1 MISKTNTRRVALL
14 ATSCALALAAQV
26 AAQAA
31 ETSPERTTVDQV
43 VVTASANQQRLIDAP
58 ASISVVTEED
68 LHVRPIRD
76 LTDIL
81 DRVEGVTINRSGNQ
95 RTIQLRGLGS
105 AYTLF
110 LIDGKRVNSTSAM
123 FRGND
128 FDAGWVPVEAISRV
142 EVVRGPMSSLY
153 GSDAIGGV
161 VNIITKPVGKVWSG
175 SASADYIA
183 QENRDAGDAYKA
195 GFFASGPLV
204 GDSLGLKIYGGYNR
218 RLSDANS
225 VNPSIG
231 GVAQQGVRDKHE
243 AYVDGTLAWT
253 PDVAN
258 TVLANLGYNR
268 LTHDGFPMERLDWS
282 LTHKGEYGV
291 AKTQLRAYGDRI
303 ENEVGNVTGQK
314 NPNKAANA
322 AIDGRI
328 TLPWDAARQTITLGA
343 EWRRQKLEDPANL
356 RGLPGT
362 AAYNQNPE
370 TQVDQR
376 AVFIEDEVRIT
387 DDLRLTVGDR
397 YDDHENFGGHH
408 SPRAYLVYH
417 LTPNITF
424 KGGAAKAF
432 RAPTLLQNSPNWGS
446 VSCGSATTGC
456 YIIGSTELKPET
468 ATSRELGVR
477 AEFDRFSGGVTIFS
491 NDLKNMIDIT
501 NRTRDP
507 VLARTYSNF
516 VGLLPDGRPIFRYQ
530 NIAKVR
536 SQGVEANT
544 ALKLNEQFDVVAN
557 YTRLDSKNR
566 SNPTELAMI
575 YQPKHSA
582 NVTLNWRPIHPWS
595 LFATYNY
602 VGEQYLSVSTNA
614 AYNVKQQAY
623 GMVDVGSA
631 YRVSPDIT
639 VRAGVLNLAD
649 KTITRETSTEY
660 NEEGR
665 RFFVAAT
672 RRF

>member
-1 MISKTNTRRVALL
+1 MAGGSGALL
-14 ATSCALALAAQV
+14 GGADL
-26 AAQAA
+26 AQAGESKA
-31 ETSPERTTVDQV
+31 DVNQVEQV
-43 VVTASANQQRLIDAP
+43 VVTAAATQQKLADAP

-161 VNIITKPVGKVWSG
+161 VNIITKPVGDDWSG
-175 SASADYIA
+175 SASVDYVA

-204 GDSLGLKIYGGYNR
+204 GDVLGLKVYGGYNR
-218 RLSDANS
+218 RLSDQNS
-225 VNPSIG
+225 VNPKTSSG
-231 GVAQQGVRDKHE
+231 GAPLSGIRDKHE

-253 PDVAN
+253 PNSFN
-258 TVLANLGYNR
+258 TVLFNTGWNR
-268 LTHDGFPMERLDWS
+268 LTHDAFPMERLDWS
-282 LTHKGEYGV
+282 LTHKGDYDFGR
-291 AKTQLRAYGDRI
+291 TQIRVFGDRI
-303 ENEVGNVTGQK
+303 KNEVGNVSGQK
-314 NPNKAANA
+314 NPNKATNA
-322 AIDGRI
+322 AVDGRV
-328 TLPWDAARQTITLGA
+328 TLPWEAARQTITIGG
-343 EWRRQKLEDPANL
+343 EWRRQKLDDPANL
-356 RGLPGT
+356 KGLPG
-362 AAYNQNPE
+362 AASYGRNTT

-376 AVFIEDEVRIT
+376 ALFVEDEIKLAQA
-387 DDLRLTVGDR
+387 LRLTVGDR

-408 SPRAYLVYH
+408 SPRAYLVFH
-417 LTPNITF
+417 ATPNITV
-424 KGGAAKAF
+424 KAGVAKAF

-468 ATSRELGVR
+468 ANSKELGVR
-477 AEFDRFSGGVTIFS
+477 AEYERFSAGVTVFH
-491 NDLKNMIDIT
+491 NDLKNMIDISS
-501 NRTRDP
+501 RTRD
-507 VLARTYSNF
+507 VTLAPTYSNF
-516 VGLLPDGRPIFRYQ
+516 MGFLPDGRPIFRYQ

-536 SQGVEANT
+536 SQGVETNARFQLSDKIDLT
-544 ALKLNEQFDVVAN
+544 AN
-557 YTRLDSKNR
+557 YTYLESKNR
-566 SNPTELAMI
+566 SNPVELAMI

-582 NVTLNWRPIHPWS
+582 NATINVRPTKAWS
-595 LFATYNY
+595 LFATWNY
-602 VGEQYLSVSTNA
+602 VGEQFLAVYTNA
-614 AYNVKQQAY
+614 AYNVKREGY
-623 GMVDVGSA
+623 GTVDVGAAYALNSA
-631 YRVSPDIT
+631 TT
-639 VRAGVLNLAD
+639 VRFGVLNTAD
-649 KTITRETSTEY
+649 KAIKRETSDEY

-665 RFFVAAT
+665 RFFASVT

>member
-1 MISKTNTRRVALL
+1 MIEIKSRALLMAGASVALL
-14 ATSCALALAAQV
+14 ASADLARADESKTDVNQV
-26 AAQAA
+26 
-31 ETSPERTTVDQV
+31 EQV
-43 VVTASANQQRLIDAP
+43 VVTAAATQQKLADAP

-161 VNIITKPVGKVWSG
+161 VNIITKPVGDHWSG
-175 SASADYIA
+175 SASVDYVA

-204 GDSLGLKIYGGYNR
+204 GDILGLKVYGGYNR
-218 RLSDANS
+218 RLSDQNS
-225 VNPSIG
+225 VNPKTSSG
-231 GVAQQGVRDKHE
+231 GAPLSGIRDKHE

-253 PDVAN
+253 PNSLN
-258 TVLANLGYNR
+258 TVLVNTGWNR
-268 LTHDGFPMERLDWS
+268 LTHDAFPMERLDWS
-282 LTHKGEYGV
+282 LTHKGDYDFGQ
-291 AKTQLRAYGDRI
+291 TQIRAFGDQI
-303 ENEVGNVTGQK
+303 KNEVGNVSGQK
-314 NPNKAANA
+314 NPNKATNA
-322 AIDGRI
+322 AVDGRV
-328 TLPWDAARQTITLGA
+328 TLPWEAGRQTITIGG
-343 EWRRQKLEDPANL
+343 EWRRQKLDDPANL
-356 RGLPGT
+356 KGLPGT
-362 AAYNQNPE
+362 ASYGQNTT

-376 AVFIEDEVRIT
+376 ALFVEDEIKLT
-387 DDLRLTVGDR
+387 QALRLTVGDR

-408 SPRAYLVYH
+408 SPRAYLVFH
-417 LTPNITF
+417 ATPNITF
-424 KGGAAKAF
+424 KAGAAKAF

-468 ATSRELGVR
+468 ANSKELGVR
-477 AEFDRFSGGVTIFS
+477 AEYDRFSAGVTVFR
-491 NDLKNMIDIT
+491 NDLKNMIDISS
-501 NRTRDP
+501 RTRD
-507 VLARTYSNF
+507 VTLAPTYSNF
-516 VGLLPDGRPIFRYQ
+516 VGFLPDGRPIFRYQ

-536 SQGVEANT
+536 SQGVETNARFQLSDKIDLT
-544 ALKLNEQFDVVAN
+544 AN
-557 YTRLDSKNR
+557 YTYLDSKNR
-566 SNPTELAMI
+566 SNPVELAMI

-582 NVTLNWRPIHPWS
+582 NATVNVRPTKAWS
-595 LFATYNY
+595 LFATWNY
-602 VGEQYLSVSTNA
+602 VGEQFLAVYTNA
-614 AYNVKQQAY
+614 AYNVKREGY
-623 GMVDVGSA
+623 GTVDVGAA
-631 YRVSPDIT
+631 YALDAATT
-639 VRAGVLNLAD
+639 VRFGVLNSAD
-649 KTITRETSTEY
+649 KAIKRETSDEY

-665 RFFVAAT
+665 RFFAAVT

>member
-1 MISKTNTRRVALL
+1 MLMAACGAALL
-14 ATSCALALAAQV
+14 PASAWSL
-26 AAQAA
+26 
-31 ETSPERTTVDQV
+31 ETADQSTAVDQI
-43 VVTASANQQRLIDAP
+43 VVTASAKQQRLVDAP
-58 ASISVVTEED
+58 ASISVITEED
-68 LHVRPIRD
+68 LHVRPVRD

-161 VNIITKPVGKVWSG
+161 VNIITKPVGQTWTG
-175 SASADYIA
+175 SASLDYIA

-204 GDSLGLKIYGGYNR
+204 GETLGLKVYGGYNR

-225 VNPSIG
+225 VNPSVNG
-231 GVAQQGVRDKHE
+231 AAPQQGIRDKHE
-243 AYVDGTLAWT
+243 VYADATLAWT
-253 PDVAN
+253 PDTAN
-258 TVLANLGYNR
+258 TVLANLGLNR
-268 LTHDGFPMERLDWS
+268 LTHDNFPMERLDWS
-282 LTHKGEYGV
+282 LTHKGEYGFG
-291 AKTQLRAYGDRI
+291 KTQLRAYGDRI

-314 NPNKAANA
+314 NPNKATNA
-322 AIDGRI
+322 AIDGRV

-343 EWRRQKLEDPANL
+343 EWRRQTLEDPANL

-362 AAYNQNPE
+362 PTFNQTPE

-417 LTPNITF
+417 LTPNMTV

-456 YIIGSTELKPET
+456 YIIGSTQLLPET
-468 ATSRELGVR
+468 ATSHELGVR
-477 AEFDRFSGGVTIFS
+477 AEFTRFAGGVTVFS

-501 NRTRDP
+501 SRTRD
-507 VLARTYSNF
+507 VKLAPTYSNF
-516 VGLLPDGRPIFRYQ
+516 VGFLPDGRPIFRYQ

-536 SQGVEANT
+536 SRGVESNA
-544 ALKLNEQFDVVAN
+544 AVKLNDRFDVVAN
-557 YTRLDSKNR
+557 YTWLDSENR
-566 SNPTELAMI
+566 SNPTPLAMI
-575 YQPKHSA
+575 YQPRHSA
-582 NVTLNWRPIHPWS
+582 NATLNWHPADAWS

-614 AYNVKQQAY
+614 ALSVKREAY
-623 GMVDVGSA
+623 GMVDVGGA
-631 YRVSPDIT
+631 YRISPRIT
-639 VRAGVLNLAD
+639 VRAGVLNIAD
-649 KTITRETSTEY
+649 KTLQRETSTEY

-665 RFFVAAT
+665 RFFAAVT